1 MPLIQTTRGLS
12 FFQHEDRS
20 ILDAAYA
27 SGVQLPYSCR
37 NGRCS
42 SCRCKVIRGESTA
55 LHEELGLTSEERSAG
70 WILSCVRRAS
80 SDLLIQTQEVS
91 GLSLATPKVFP
102 CRIQALELL
111 ALDVMKVT
119 LRLPPNSDFSF
130 IPGQYIEIIGTD
142 GVRRSYSLANADL
155 DTKVIEL
162 HIRAINSGV
171 MSQYWFERAK
181 PNDLLRLNGPLGTFI
196 LRNTQGL
203 DLALLATGTGI
214 APIKAMLKGLAE
226 RCSAKRPQT
235 ITVYW
240 GGRTAQ
246 DLYWN
251 VQSIQ
256 AGQRY
261 VPVLSRAGHD
271 WGGARGHV
279 QDAFLANQP
288 ELSKTLV
295 YACGSEAMIENARTT
310 LLKAGLSETRFFSD
324 AFVSSAFA

>member
-1 MPLIQTTRGLS
+1 MPLIQTTHGLS
-12 FFQHEDRS
+12 FSQLEDQS

-42 SCRCKVIRGESTA
+42 SCKCKVIRGESTT

-80 SDLLIQTQEVS
+80 SDLLLQAQDVS
-91 GLSLATPKVFP
+91 GLSLVTPKVFP

-119 LRLPPNSDFSF
+119 LRLPTTTDFSF
-130 IPGQYIEIIGTD
+130 IPGQYIEIIGMS
-142 GVRRSYSLANADL
+142 GVRRSYSLANADTS
-155 DTKVIEL
+155 TKIIEL
-162 HIRAINSGV
+162 HIRAVNSGV
-171 MSQYWFERAK
+171 MSQYWFEHAK

-196 LRNTQGL
+196 LRNMQGL

-214 APIKAMLKGLAE
+214 APIKAMLEGLTQLCAE
-226 RCSAKRPQT
+226 KRPKT

-240 GGRTAQ
+240 GGRTQQ
-246 DLYWN
+246 DFYWD

-261 VPVLSRAGHD
+261 VPVLSRAGEE
-271 WGGARGHV
+271 WRGARGHV
-279 QDAFLANQP
+279 QDVFLANQP
-288 ELSKTLV
+288 ELAKAVV
-295 YACGSEAMIENARTT
+295 YACGSEAMTQSARAT
-310 LLKAGLSETRFFSD
+310 LLEAGLPETRFFSD
-324 AFVSSAFA
+324 AFVSTAVA